1 MQARVD
7 WVLIILGTQVIKKKR
22 LVRPVFPNYLF
33 VSYDYAET
41 YSQPSQTSRMEVYS
55 KTVNGIHQSTN
66 FAKFSIL
73 DVWMGSKY
81 ASNNTK

>member
-41 YSQPSQTSRMEVYS
+41 YSQPSQTSRMELFS
-55 KTVNGIHQSTN
+55 KTVNVIHQSTN